1 MNQSET
7 AGDPPAGAE
16 EAEAAFTPARAEEVA
31 ERVRQRLR
39 DYPDFPRPGILF
51 RDVMPLFQDHV
62 LFSDV
67 IGVFADHATA
77 VGAEKIAGIE
87 SRGFLFGVPVGLRLG
102 VPFIAVRKKGKLP
115 GETIA
120 AEYDLEYGNSH
131 LELQADAVRPGER
144 VLIVDDLLA
153 TGGTAAATASLI
165 EELGGTVAAL
175 QVLVE
180 LAALPGREAVDSY
193 NIFALLTL

>member
-7 AGDPPAGAE
+7 AGHTPAAAE
-16 EAEAAFTPARAEEVA
+16 EAKAAFTPARAEEVA

-39 DYPDFPRPGILF
+39 DFPDFPKPGILF

-67 IGVFADHATA
+67 IEVLADHATA
-77 VGAEKIAGIE
+77 VGAEKVAGIE

-102 VPFIAVRKKGKLP
+102 LPFVAVRKKGKLP

-120 AEYDLEYGNSH
+120 AEYALEYGNSH

-144 VLIVDDLLA
+144 VLIIDDLLA